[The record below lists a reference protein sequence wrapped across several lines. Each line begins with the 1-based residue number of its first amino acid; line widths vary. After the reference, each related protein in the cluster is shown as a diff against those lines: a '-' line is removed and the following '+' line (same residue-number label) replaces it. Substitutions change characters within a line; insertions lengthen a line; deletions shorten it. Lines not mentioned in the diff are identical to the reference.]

1 MDAVDAERYPG
12 RTAVDHSGRTIG
24 SISQVFE
31 DERTWR
37 MDWISVTIGLFGLR
51 DNYAPLIG
59 SRVEGDNVVLLV
71 DRELVKNSP
80 NSATTDH
87 LTPEEREALTAYYL
101 PFLR

>member
-1 MDAVDAERYPG
+1 MDAVDAEWYPG
-12 RTAVDHSGRTIG
+12 RTAVDQSGRTIG
-24 SISQVFE
+24 SISHVFM
-31 DERTWR
+31 DEKSGRT
-37 MDWISVTIGLFGLR
+37 DWISVTTGLFGLR

-71 DRELVKNSP
+71 DKELVKNSP
-80 NSATTDH
+80 NSASTDH